1 MDEDAKAYFQA
12 VEQHFIE
19 RRGQALLLSPE
30 DVRRVAG
37 WHSEGVPVEAVC
49 EGIDVHFERMA
60 RRGRAPRR
68 AVTLAY
74 CEDDV
79 HEAWAGVKQRKLGAR
94 GAGAGEEGAGPSA
107 LDEHA
112 RLLGLLRESEESAR
126 KQGREPQAMAI
137 ARAAAKLEKK
147 AELFDESRAEHDAQ
161 RTEDHL
167 RRLERSLD
175 KALREAEGESA
186 LGELVA
192 SVESELASKRERMKP
207 EVYERV
213 REQLIAK
220 RLRERLHLPRL
231 SLFYT

>member
-30 DVRRVAG
+30 DVRRVSA
-37 WHSEGVPVEAVC
+37 WHEEGVPIEAVQ

-94 GAGAGEEGAGPSA
+94 SGGAVASEGPSA

-112 RLLGLLRESEESAR
+112 RLLAALRASGERAEAEGAAA
-126 KQGREPQAMAI
+126 QAKAI
-137 ARAAAKLEKK
+137 ARAAGKLEKK
-147 AELFDESRAEHDAQ
+147 AELFDEGAAEHDAQ

-175 KALREAEGESA
+175 KALREAEGEAALTRLESA
-186 LGELVA
+186 VEAEL
-192 SVESELASKRERMKP
+192 ESKRARMKA

-213 REQLIAK
+213 RDQLVAK
-220 RLRERLHLPRL
+220 RLRERFGLPRL